1 MDLDYSDLLEL
12 ALEMGLKEKDLKII
26 SFSDSNY
33 NDPFCE
39 LRISEKS
46 VNFYGKMN
54 YVKRKCVLEILKNLS
69 ISNVLTILNVLSI
82 LHILRSLNILKIL
95 NIEESD

>member
-1 MDLDYSDLLEL
+1 MKDGFLDITI
-12 ALEMGLKEKDLKII
+12 MVLKEKDLKII

-46 VNFYGKMN
+46 VNF
-54 YVKRKCVLEILKNLS
+54 
-69 ISNVLTILNVLSI
+69 
-82 LHILRSLNILKIL
+82 
-95 NIEESD
+95 